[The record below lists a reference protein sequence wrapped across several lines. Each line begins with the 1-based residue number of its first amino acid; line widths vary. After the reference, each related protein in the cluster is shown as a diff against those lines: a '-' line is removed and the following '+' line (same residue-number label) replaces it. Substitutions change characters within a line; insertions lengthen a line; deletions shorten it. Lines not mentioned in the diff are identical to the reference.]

1 MADLNQNK
9 KGLYGGAYVHDG
21 GLGATVDS
29 QALQDIIDVLKH
41 PFQTSCNTCNGMGF
55 IRSGK
60 VCQTCEGSGKV
71 QDDLFTS

>member
-9 KGLYGGAYVHDG
+9 KGLYGGEPVLG
-21 GLGATVDS
+21 SGLGNTVDS
-29 QALQDIIDVLKH
+29 QALQDIIEVLKH
-41 PFQTSCNTCNGMGF
+41 PFQTFCNTCNGLGF

-60 VCQTCEGSGKV
+60 DCQTCKGSGKV